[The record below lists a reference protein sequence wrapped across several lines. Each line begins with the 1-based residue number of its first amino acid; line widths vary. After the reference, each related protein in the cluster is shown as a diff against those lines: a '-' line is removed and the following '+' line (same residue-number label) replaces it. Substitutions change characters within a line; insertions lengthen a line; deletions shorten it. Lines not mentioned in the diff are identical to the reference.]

1 MSLLFVSVF
10 QMLLILKIVLFLR
23 NASVSREAVLLC
35 HRQLIQK
42 DLGMGKSQ
50 RLVDDQTWLEIN
62 DWHIRC
68 PMRLNAHTLP
78 GSGPNIWSL
87 AENAG
92 FVPPF
97 LFRTNFRIR
106 RAAQTVE
113 VHLCRELMFFE
124 PWRLA
129 QLVSTNGVLQEYPL
143 VFHHFPHAMA
153 INWVEFPPFQRHDTG
168 LRLKPVKRSGV
179 LCGQVGDP
187 SWWFKLFKLPTT
199 TASSSFSP
207 LKSST

>member
-23 NASVSREAVLLC
+23 NANVSREAVLLC
-35 HRQLIQK
+35 QRQLIQK

-68 PMRLNAHTLP
+68 PMRLNVHTLP

-92 FVPPF
+92 FVPF

-106 RAAQTVE
+106 RVAQTVE

-129 QLVSTNGVLQEYPL
+129 
-143 VFHHFPHAMA
+143 HWFPQMGYSKN
-153 INWVEFPPFQRHDTG
+153 IP
-168 LRLKPVKRSGV
+168 
-179 LCGQVGDP
+179 
-187 SWWFKLFKLPTT
+187 WFFIISLMQWP
-199 TASSSFSP
+199 
-207 LKSST
+207 